1 MYALIPDG
9 YTLEKVTKLQKQ
21 AVDAKRRHDN
31 VEAFLNNPNTPVL
44 IGGAG
49 FVALSGIVLNLLFGV
64 LEEEGVKFTEAEK
77 SELIKKAFLTTTPI
91 GLTISGVS
99 KLFESISGL
108 GLDFGQLEGAG
119 GKGLA

>member
-9 YTLEKVTKLQKQ
+9 YTLKKVTKLQKQ

-31 VEAFLNNPNTPVL
+31 VEAFLNNPNTPAL

-49 FVALSGIVLNLLFGV
+49 FVAVSGIVLNLLFGA

-77 SELIKKAFLTTTPI
+77 SALIKKAFLTTTPI

-99 KLFESISGL
+99 KLLESLSGL
-108 GLDFGQLEGAG
+108 DLGLEGAG
-119 GKGLA
+119 EKGLA